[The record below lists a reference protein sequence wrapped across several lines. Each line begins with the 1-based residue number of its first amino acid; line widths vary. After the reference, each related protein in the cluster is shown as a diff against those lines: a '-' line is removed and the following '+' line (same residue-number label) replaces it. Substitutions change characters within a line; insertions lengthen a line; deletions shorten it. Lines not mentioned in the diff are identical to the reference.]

1 MNFNDKG
8 LFMPSK
14 KIDEAN
20 AYLDT
25 LLAEIYGKNNI
36 KLTVDLIAEATG
48 AVKVLS
54 SLGLLEKKN
63 ISEWDLEKV
72 KEKIK

>member
-1 MNFNDKG
+1 MNDRG
-8 LFMPSK
+8 LFVPNK
-14 KIDEAN
+14 GVAEAN

-36 KLTVDLIAEATG
+36 KLTTDLIAEAAG

-63 ISEWDLEKV
+63 ISEWDLERV